1 MCRFG
6 LRPRVVIESGG
17 RKAPDILVTHLLELL
32 QIIGISEA
40 DQRESFAGSAQAFK
54 FESYACWL
62 AGVA

>member
-1 MCRFG
+1 
-6 LRPRVVIESGG
+6 VVIESGG